1 MENQSNEMVEEILRT
16 IEAERVK
23 QRIRP
28 LAVCRKAKINGGCY
42 SRMMRERGGRI
53 SSIAAI
59 MDALGLELVAFPKDA
74 SSSLLKY
81 GVGSWTPAILKGNF
95 KGQKCSVCGMVHPV
109 VVGAYPM
116 RYCPSC
122 GSYNGTLETA

>member
-23 QRIRP
+23 QRVRP

-81 GVGSWTPAILKGNF
+81 GVGSWTPAILKGNV

-109 VVGAYPM
+109 VIGAYPM

-122 GSYNGTLETA
+122 GSYNGALETA